1 MADKVYVVDKGL
13 EQVVD
18 ALIAQ
23 GAAKYVTWGT
33 GVTEASQSDSAMQT
47 PAAPYNVNAA
57 TGAASKVTTS
67 TAGDTYQVVAT
78 LTANSSVAITE
89 VGILNQAAL
98 SGATMFLHGTFSPI
112 NLNNGDSIEF
122 TIKSQFNQA

>member
-47 PAAPYNVNAA
+47 PAAPYNTTAA
-57 TGAASKVTTS
+57 TGSTSKVTTS

>member
-23 GAAKYVTWGT
+23 GAVKYVTWGT

-47 PAAPYNVNAA
+47 PAAPYNTTAA
-57 TGAASKVTTS
+57 TGSTSKVTTS